1 MLFLISSSPATDVQL
16 RGASECG
23 SRARASLPPSS
34 VTPPVPPTAAHR
46 ESDAL
51 SVSSRCWSGDTLLSP
66 CAEYQCQKLS
76 LLTVRCGQFTKCKLF
91 TRVCVR
97 MMANQPWEGGRDF
110 LTTQRVKWS
119 NDKLSVRSFNEN
131 TNWQWRLNSVQR
143 FSVIAQLDFETTNT
157 TNLRWNVR
165 KVGLSEE
172 RCVQSS
178 VVLGTF
184 VTQRVLKCFKHSE
197 NTY

>member
-66 CAEYQCQKLS
+66 CSECQCQKLS

-97 MMANQPWEGGRDF
+97 MMASQPWGGEEIFSRH
-110 LTTQRVKWS
+110 KES
-119 NDKLSVRSFNEN
+119 NDQ
-131 TNWQWRLNSVQR
+131 TTNSVWGLLMRTQTGNGSWTLFKDLAWLHSWILKQQIR
-143 FSVIAQLDFETTNT
+143 QICAETFEKLD
-157 TNLRWNVR
+157 
-165 KVGLSEE
+165 
-172 RCVQSS
+172 
-178 VVLGTF
+178 
-184 VTQRVLKCFKHSE
+184 
-197 NTY
+197 